1 MLLVYTHKITPRLTY
16 IFKHYFVRT
25 LQIPIT
31 FSTKIEE
38 FVAHNGLKMTY
49 GKMPLGNEFFVQS
62 HSLLFEQGVNEVDI
76 QVEKWDDIP
85 CFFKTNERSNIP
97 FDIFAAGFYLISR
110 YEEYLPHLDNEQ
122 DCFSHKNSLA
132 YKHDFLE
139 KPVVDI
145 WAYKLQSLLKDF
157 FPTYD
162 YETRQFRFIST
173 INVPRAYI
181 YKHQGLAR
189 SVGRSVADLCS
200 FQLRQILQRTLTVL
214 GFRKDPYDTF
224 QRLLYLQKHFSIET
238 IFFFSIG
245 NYSLYDRNSSFR
257 NVHFRSLIKSIS
269 DYAKVGLLASYFTI
283 NDEVLIKKEKER
295 LEGII
300 NIPVKRSRQYYS
312 RLNIPETYQH
322 LIDLE
327 VEEDYS
333 MVYKSTVGFR
343 ASTCTPFYF
352 YDLDFEIQTPL
363 KIFPTT
369 FSSTALKKGMN
380 LTNAGCKA
388 KVKALMNEV
397 KKVNG
402 TFISLFHNHTL
413 SELPEW
419 KGWRMIYE
427 EMLKNAKDDTP
438 IL

>member
-16 IFKHYFVRT
+16 IFRHYFVRT

-38 FVAHNGLKMTY
+38 FVAHNGPKMTY
-49 GKMPLGNEFFVQS
+49 GKAPLGNEFFVQS
-62 HSLLFEQGVNEVDI
+62 HSILLEQGVNEVDI
-76 QVEKWDDIP
+76 KVEKWEDVP
-85 CFFKTNERSNIP
+85 CFFRTNERSNIP

-110 YEEYLPHLDNEQ
+110 YEEYLPYLDDER

-132 YKHDFLE
+132 HKHGFLE
-139 KPVVDI
+139 KPVIDI

-162 YETRQFRFIST
+162 YETRKFSFIST

-189 SVGRSVADLCS
+189 SVGRSVANLFS
-200 FQLRQILQRTLTVL
+200 FQLKQIIQRILTIL

-224 QRLLYLQKHFSIET
+224 RRFIYLQKYFSVET

-257 NVHFRSLIKSIS
+257 NIHFRSLIKSVS
-269 DYAKVGLLASYFTI
+269 DYAKVGLLASYFSM
-283 NDEVLIKKEKER
+283 NDEKLVKKEKER
-295 LEGII
+295 LEGVV
-300 NIPVKRSRQYYS
+300 NIPVKRSRQCHL
-312 RLNIPETYQH
+312 RLNIPETYQN

-333 MVYKSTVGFR
+333 MGYKDMIGFR

-352 YDLDFEIQTPL
+352 YDLNFEIQTPL
-363 KIFPTT
+363 KVFPTAISDT
-369 FSSTALKKGMN
+369 TLKEEMN

-388 KVKALMNEV
+388 KIKILMNEV

-402 TFISLFHNHTL
+402 TFISLFHNQSL

-419 KGWRMIYE
+419 KDWRVIYE
-427 EMLKNAKDDTP
+427 EMLKNAKDETP
-438 IL
+438 VL